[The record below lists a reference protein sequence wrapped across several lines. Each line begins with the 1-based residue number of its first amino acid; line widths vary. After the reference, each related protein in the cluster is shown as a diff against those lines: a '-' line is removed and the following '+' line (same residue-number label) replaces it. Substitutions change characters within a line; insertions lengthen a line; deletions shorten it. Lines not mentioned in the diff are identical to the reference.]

1 MTLGVII
8 FTMLIT
14 AFLWYRTLFTT
25 VLLCAFAAGLF
36 LIGFKTK
43 FGRDILMFLGL
54 ASVLYITQNF
64 RIGPSSD
71 LASFQREIGF
81 LSAKIWMYIWLVISL
96 AIVALNLKMLF
107 NIKEVDAPPP
117 RKRINTTRRYN
128 PIKKK

>member
-1 MTLGVII
+1 
-8 FTMLIT
+8 
-14 AFLWYRTLFTT
+14 
-25 VLLCAFAAGLF
+25 
-36 LIGFKTK
+36 
-43 FGRDILMFLGL
+43 MFLGL
-54 ASVLYITQNF
+54 ASVLYIIQNF

-81 LSAKIWMYIWLVISL
+81 LSAKIWMYVWLVISL